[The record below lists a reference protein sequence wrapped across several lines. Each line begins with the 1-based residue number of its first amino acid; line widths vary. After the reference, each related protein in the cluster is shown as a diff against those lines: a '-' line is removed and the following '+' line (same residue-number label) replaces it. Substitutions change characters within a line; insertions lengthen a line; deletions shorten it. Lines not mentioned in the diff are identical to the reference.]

1 MDRRRLKKIERILA
15 VQERLHEIAEWR
27 LARTTQEQSELRA
40 SEVALVSA
48 LNEDDALQ
56 GLFVDAMA
64 KRLKKLA
71 IEAERLEQRRAEEAR
86 ILFEEGL
93 RLKRTERMTGRLR
106 REYREGVGKRGF
118 ADLIDTLVRNGD
130 ASLP

>member
-1 MDRRRLKKIERILA
+1 MDRARLKKIERILS
-15 VQERLHEIAEWR
+15 VQEKLHRMAEWN
-27 LARTTQEQSELRA
+27 LARTEREKSDLQKT
-40 SEVALVSA
+40 EVEIVSA
-48 LNEDDALQ
+48 LNEDAALQ

-71 IEAERLEQRRAEEAR
+71 VEAERVERRREEEAR
-86 ILFEEGL
+86 ILREEGL

-106 REYREGVGKRGF
+106 REVRDGEGKRGF
-118 ADLIDTLVRNGD
+118 ADLVDTLVKNVD

>member
-27 LARTTQEQSELRA
+27 LARTTQEQSELKA

-48 LNEDDALQ
+48 LNEHDALQ

>member
-1 MDRRRLKKIERILA
+1 MDRRRLRKIERILS
-15 VQERLHEIAEWR
+15 VQEKLHDIAEWR
-27 LARTTQEQSELRA
+27 LARTEQERAELRA
-40 SEVALVSA
+40 TEVAIVGA
-48 LNEDDALQ
+48 LNEDQALQ
-56 GLFVDAMA
+56 GLFIDAMA

-71 IEAERLEQRRAEEAR
+71 IEAERIERRREEEAR

-106 REYREGVGKRGF
+106 RQYREGVGKRVF
-118 ADLIDTLVRNGD
+118 ADLIDTLVRNED

>member
-27 LARTTQEQSELRA
+27 LARTTQEQSELKA

>member
-27 LARTTQEQSELRA
+27 LARTTQEQSELKAR
-40 SEVALVSA
+40 EVALVSA

>member
-1 MDRRRLKKIERILA
+1 MDRARLKKIERILS
-15 VQERLHEIAEWR
+15 VQEKLHQMAEWN
-27 LARTTQEQSELRA
+27 LARTEREKSDLQKT
-40 SEVALVSA
+40 EVEIVSA
-48 LNEDDALQ
+48 LNEDAALQ

-71 IEAERLEQRRAEEAR
+71 IEAERVERRREEEAR
-86 ILFEEGL
+86 ILREEGL

-106 REYREGVGKRGF
+106 REVRDGEGKRGF
-118 ADLIDTLVRNGD
+118 ADLVDTLVKNVD

>member
-1 MDRRRLKKIERILA
+1 MDSRRLKKIERILA
-15 VQERLHEIAEWR
+15 VQEKLHEIAEWR
-27 LARTTQEQSELRA
+27 LARTEQEQSELRA
-40 SEVALVSA
+40 TEVAIVGA
-48 LNEDDALQ
+48 LNQDDALQ

-71 IEAERLEQRRAEEAR
+71 VEAERLEQRRAEEAR

-106 REYREGVGKRGF
+106 REYRESVGKRGF